1 MHLRPNPPRQLPP
14 QDMTALDAEEQR
26 AQRVTWA
33 VGLVAAAVLLLLVCL
48 LCSRALR

>member
-1 MHLRPNPPRQLPP
+1 MHLRPNPPRQLPA
-14 QDMTALDAEEQR
+14 QDMTALDAQEQR